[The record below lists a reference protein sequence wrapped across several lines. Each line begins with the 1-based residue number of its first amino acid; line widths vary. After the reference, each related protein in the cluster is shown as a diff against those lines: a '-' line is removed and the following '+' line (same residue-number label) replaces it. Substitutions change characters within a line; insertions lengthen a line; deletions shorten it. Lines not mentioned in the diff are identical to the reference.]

1 MIWLIVGI
9 VFIMWE
15 YKYMWSRFVYILLGL
30 LLFVT
35 FNARAEGGDASREQ
49 VFFQHN
55 KVLIV
60 YLSRTQNTKAVA
72 DMIQRYTRGDLVS
85 IELVKPYPSNYR
97 KTVEQVSQE
106 NESNYLPELK
116 THIENIEQYDT
127 VFIGFPTWGMQLPP
141 PMKSFLS
148 SYSLSDKTVI
158 PFNTNAGYG
167 VGSSFEQVIQLCK
180 GCNVRQGISLVGGV
194 ERDGKL
200 LEIKQQRAK
209 DVEAE
214 VVQWLSSL

>member
-1 MIWLIVGI
+1 
-9 VFIMWE
+9 MWI
-15 YKYMWSRFVYILLGL
+15 RCAYILLGL
-30 LLFVT
+30 VLLVT
-35 FNARAEGGDASREQ
+35 FNARAEENHVSRER
-49 VFFQHN
+49 VFFQKN

-72 DMIQRYTRGDLVS
+72 DMIQRYTKGDLVS

-97 KTVEQVSQE
+97 KTVEQVKQE

-116 THIENIEQYDT
+116 TRIENIEQYDT

-148 SYSLSDKTVI
+148 SYSLSNKTVI

-167 VGSSFEQVIQLCK
+167 VGSSFEQIIQLCE
-180 GCNVRQGISLVGGV
+180 GCHVKQGISFVGGI

-214 VVQWLSSL
+214 VLKWLGSL

>member
-1 MIWLIVGI
+1 
-9 VFIMWE
+9 
-15 YKYMWSRFVYILLGL
+15 MWSRFVYILFGL
-30 LLFVT
+30 VLLVT
-35 FNARAEGGDASREQ
+35 FNARAEGGDVSREQ

-72 DMIQRYTRGDLVS
+72 DMIQRHTKGDLVS
-85 IELVKPYPSNYR
+85 IELLKPYPNNYR
-97 KTVEQVSQE
+97 ETVEQVRQE
-106 NESNYLPELK
+106 NESSYLPELK
-116 THIENIEQYDT
+116 TQIENIEYYDT
-127 VFIGFPTWGMQLPP
+127 VFLGFPTWGMQLPP
-141 PMKSFLS
+141 PMKSFLR
-148 SYSLSDKTVI
+148 SYSLSNKTVI

-167 VGSSFEQVIQLCK
+167 VGSSFEQVIQLCE

-209 DVEAE
+209 DVEEE
-214 VVQWLSSL
+214 VVKWLSSL

>member
-1 MIWLIVGI
+1 
-9 VFIMWE
+9 
-15 YKYMWSRFVYILLGL
+15 MWSRFVYILLL
-30 LLFVT
+30 VT
-35 FNARAEGGDASREQ
+35 VNARAEGGDVSLEQ

-72 DMIQRYTRGDLVS
+72 DMIQRYTKGDLVS
-85 IELVKPYPSNYR
+85 IELVKPYPNNYR
-97 KTVEQVSQE
+97 ETVEQVRQE
-106 NESNYLPELK
+106 NESCFLPELK
-116 THIENIEQYDT
+116 TQIENIKHYDT
-127 VFIGFPTWGMQLPP
+127 VFLGFPTWGMQLPP
-141 PMKSFLS
+141 PMKSFLR

-158 PFNTNAGYG
+158 PFNTNAGHG

-180 GCNVRQGISLVGGV
+180 GCNVIQGISLVGGV

-214 VVQWLSSL
+214 VVKWLSSL

>member
-1 MIWLIVGI
+1 
-9 VFIMWE
+9 MWI
-15 YKYMWSRFVYILLGL
+15 RCAYILLGL
-30 LLFVT
+30 VLLVT
-35 FNARAEGGDASREQ
+35 FNARAEGNHVSRERV
-49 VFFQHN
+49 VFKKN

-72 DMIQRYTRGDLVS
+72 DMIQRYTKGDLVS

-97 KTVEQVSQE
+97 KTVEQVKQE

-116 THIENIEQYDT
+116 TRIENIEQYDT

-148 SYSLSDKTVI
+148 SYSLSNKTVI

-167 VGSSFEQVIQLCK
+167 IGSSFAQVIQLCER
-180 GCNVRQGISLVGGV
+180 CNVRQGISFVGGI

-209 DVEAE
+209 DVETE
-214 VVQWLSSL
+214 VVKWLGSL